1 MNTAFILKRTSLAI
15 VLFFFIASASAQK
28 LILADDVNSTLLKNI
43 CDDAAI
49 KVDETKDTYIK
60 VKETFEIYIDID
72 SKKRFLYMNIS
83 YPLVAEA
90 TPSKVYQLM
99 NKLNREIILMKCYYN
114 PEKNT
119 VNYAY
124 DFWIESGFTNRT
136 FINAIKMLSSA
147 LSLSLEK
154 DTDKLIK

>member
-1 MNTAFILKRTSLAI
+1 MI
-15 VLFFFIASASAQK
+15 
-28 LILADDVNSTLLKNI
+28 STKKTRYKI
-43 CDDAAI
+43 S
-49 KVDETKDTYIK
+49 YIK

-136 FINAIKMLSSA
+136 FINAIKMFSSA
-147 LSLSLEK
+147 LSLSLDK